1 MPPAFRN
8 RKFTQTKVN
17 ENSYAAG
24 AAASLDSAERMVY
37 HRLKREKIYPKSR
50 KNDNPGNGAKND
62 NPGFTD

>member
-8 RKFTQTKVN
+8 LKLMPIKTQKI
-17 ENSYAAG
+17 SYAAG